1 MHKRYVAILLS
12 CLAVSAT
19 SGCDEGISALVGGV
33 CSLGETACE
42 NGKLKVCALTSWQT
56 TACPDG
62 CDDAGKVC
70 RIPDGKECAVDTCD
84 AGANNILKR
93 CVDGVYKPEPCPTDK
108 PVCQGMACVAE
119 KCEVGKVKCSDD
131 LSATVTCSVT
141 GEWGEPVKC
150 DDGKVCDVAKK
161 SCESKENAAVC
172 ENDAMKCKQEG
183 DKSYYVCKDGKWSTE
198 AKSCDG
204 NKVCKGADGKAECKE
219 NATEPDPG
227 KCTAGAK
234 MCDGTNIKTCKEDGT
249 WGTPEPCVQAGYVCD
264 ANKNECV
271 PASDQSEC
279 TNGKLKCEP
288 SDISP
293 NQYKLCVDG
302 KWSTTIDKCPND
314 KPVCTADGCQP
325 VGQDVCKNGEKKCVG
340 DSKFQVCE
348 NGKWGAASAC
358 QAGEKCDKGECI
370 APAECIDGA
379 KKCKDMGMLTVQPNA
394 YHTCVGG
401 KWSTNTTQCPNN
413 VVCNGPAGA
422 AYCGELATADCK
434 EGSIKCLDSGNSN
447 SYYVCKKDDK
457 DQTYWDQEVHACP
470 TLCLDIMS
478 PGGNKDS
485 QCVECDPKM
494 KATCIDEDVLK
505 SCSHN
510 GKWETTSCA
519 RKDMVC
525 VNKDFGGAC
534 RDCKEGEKR
543 CHVDK
548 GPGTNVSSIV
558 QKCNADNQWVPDQN
572 CTQQN
577 MSCDP
582 NTTTCAE
589 QCVEGTGRCNN
600 DGSFDLCV
608 NKAWQK
614 KAECG
619 SNQNCISESAGMAL
633 MGCNCNENDKIC
645 DAEKDSI
652 LVCKKDQDWVKPNKT
667 IEYMVLEASDSCG
680 KGNCVDAKTEGN
692 KVTPAYCKCDMG
704 TYRCDGQALQ
714 YCRVGQWET
723 YLKCD
728 PSQTCDA
735 ELGACNVQCGK
746 VMSSLV
752 NVQVCAGWDLLY
764 CPASDDP
771 SFSGKYEVR
780 KECTS
785 GCMMKISAG
794 MASEASCIEDNIISI
809 PNITQRCSKDG
820 KSIEKKNKGSQWVLD
835 SSCNANQQCVWAQ
848 RGPLYKPE
856 CVKTVCQEREISCS
870 RDGKTITMCVNNQ
883 WEKVG
888 ECSDKAI
895 CDKGKCISMIKK

>member
-56 TACPDG
+56 TDCPDG

-325 VGQDVCKNGEKKCVG
+325 VGQDVCNNGEKKCVG

-358 QAGEKCDKGECI
+358 EKGEKCDKGECI

-447 SYYVCKKDDK
+447 SYYVCKKGDK
-457 DQTYWDQEVHACP
+457 GQTYWDQEVHACP
-470 TLCLDIMS
+470 TLCLNIMS
-478 PGGNKDS
+478 PGGTKDS
-485 QCVECDPKM
+485 QCVECNPNT
-494 KATCIDEDVLK
+494 KATCIDEDELK

-525 VNKDFGGAC
+525 IDKDFAAC

-548 GPGTNVSSIV
+548 RPGINVSSIV
-558 QKCNADNQWVPDQN
+558 QKCNADNQWVTDQN

-589 QCVEGTGRCNN
+589 QCVEGTGRCNA

>member
-12 CLAVSAT
+12 CLAVCAT

-56 TACPDG
+56 TDCPDG

-70 RIPDGKECAVDTCD
+70 RIPEGKECAVDTCD

-108 PVCQGMACVAE
+108 PICQGMACVAE

-150 DDGKVCDVAKK
+150 GDG
-161 SCESKENAAVC
+161 
-172 ENDAMKCKQEG
+172 Q
-183 DKSYYVCKDGKWSTE
+183 
-198 AKSCDG
+198 
-204 NKVCKGADGKAECKE
+204 
-219 NATEPDPG
+219 
-227 KCTAGAK
+227 
-234 MCDGTNIKTCKEDGT
+234 
-249 WGTPEPCVQAGYVCD
+249 VCD
-264 ANKNECV
+264 ANKDACV
-271 PASDQSEC
+271 PASEQPEC
-279 TNGKLKCEP
+279 TNGKLKCEL
-288 SDISP
+288 SDITP

-302 KWSTTIDKCPND
+302 KWNTKIDDCPND
-314 KPVCTADGCQP
+314 KPVCTADGCLP

-340 DSKFQVCE
+340 DAKFQVCE
-348 NGKWGAASAC
+348 NGTWSAEKAC
-358 QAGEKCDKGECI
+358 QAGEKCDKGECV

-379 KKCKDMGMLTVQPNA
+379 KKCKDMGMLTSTPKA

-401 KWSTNTTQCPNN
+401 KWSTQTTQCPNDTD
-413 VVCNGPAGA
+413 CNGPAGA
-422 AYCGELATADCK
+422 AYCGELPTADCK
-434 EGSIKCLDSGNSN
+434 EGSIKCLDSGNSS

-457 DQTYWDQEVHACP
+457 NQTYWDPAPLSCP
-470 TLCLDIMS
+470 TLCVDIES
-478 PGGNKDS
+478 FGGKKES
-485 QCVECDPKM
+485 QCVECNPKM

-519 RKDMVC
+519 GKDMVC
-525 VNKDFGGAC
+525 INKDFGGDC

-558 QKCNADNQWVPDQN
+558 QKCNTDNQWVTDQN
-572 CTQQN
+572 CTKQN

-589 QCVEGTGRCNN
+589 QCVEGTGRCND

-619 SNQNCISESAGMAL
+619 SKKNCISEPAGMAL
-633 MGCNCNENDKIC
+633 MGCNCNKDDKVC

-652 LVCKKDQDWVKPNKT
+652 LVCRKKQEGIGQNKK
-667 IEYMVLEASDSCG
+667 EYMVLEASDSCG
-680 KGNCVDAKTEGN
+680 KGNCVDSDAKPAN
-692 KVTPAYCKCDMG
+692 AYCKCTTG
-704 TYRCDGQALQ
+704 SFRCVANKDKKDRENVE
-714 YCRVGQWET
+714 YCKAGRWVT
-723 YLKCD
+723 
-728 PSQTCDA
+728 SQECGDNHTCDA
-735 ELGACNVQCGK
+735 SLGTCNTQCTTDNAGA
-746 VMSSLV
+746 M
-752 NVQVCAGWDLLY
+752 VCAGWDLLQ
-764 CPASDDP
+764 CPNPNSADFD
-771 SFSGKYEVR
+771 GKYVKKESCTDGCYMNVQIGNSAVAMCNSVAGFERCSEDRQAIEKKSFKHGGSWDR
-780 KECTS
+780 KEC
-785 GCMMKISAG
+785 GK
-794 MASEASCIEDNIISI
+794 SEKCQWVENTGVLGAKVFKPECKAFECEEH
-809 PNITQRCSKDG
+809 TMGCSKDG
-820 KSIEKKNKGSQWVLD
+820 QYVEMCINNTMQTVGSCGQ
-835 SSCNANQQCVWAQ
+835 SAQ
-848 RGPLYKPE
+848 
-856 CVKTVCQEREISCS
+856 
-870 RDGKTITMCVNNQ
+870 
-883 WEKVG
+883 
-888 ECSDKAI
+888 